1 MMGFP
6 SGPSQQST
14 EGRNRQPHHL
24 PITLDL
30 MRALMADMRPASHEL
45 GPDLHASSVTR
56 TWGSNL
62 IITLRGHQH
71 QDGATCAH
79 VLPLRLEEDF
89 GCLKERS
96 FCNAIHLSK
105 ETILHVSLQKRY
117 LHCVLFSDF
126 TCLNRGLLFLL
137 VEIICSNVNIYP

>member
-14 EGRNRQPHHL
+14 EGRNGQPHHL
-24 PITLDL
+24 PFTLDL
-30 MRALMADMRPASHEL
+30 MRALVADMRPASHEL

-71 QDGATCAH
+71 QDRATCAH

-89 GCLKERS
+89 GCLRKGP
-96 FCNAIHLSK
+96 FVMQYICPK
-105 ETILHVSLQKRY
+105 K
-117 LHCVLFSDF
+117 LFYMF
-126 TCLNRGLLFLL
+126 LFKKDIYIVFYFLILL
-137 VEIICSNVNIYP
+137 V